1 MIKIRTQKQLKVLL
15 GTIIITITGFLISG
29 NQEVLRLGIYIGIA
43 EEIYIIYF
51 IIKQKKED
59 KIK

>member
-15 GTIIITITGFLISG
+15 GTIIITITGFLITG
-29 NQEVLRLGIYIGIA
+29 NQEVLRLGIYTGIA
-43 EEIYIIYF
+43 EEVYIIYF
-51 IIKQKKED
+51 IIKNKKED